1 MCIELLLNNGY
12 PLELIFEKINK
23 RIKSI
28 FLNRVHSNVNNG
40 ISKDKVD
47 TDPEIKRNYFVIP
60 YVCGISTVA
69 SMFNKSVFTVGFRG
83 LNKLNNIV
91 RVQKDYVEH
100 SHKNN
105 VVYKI
110 NCKNCDASYVG

>member
-1 MCIELLLNNGY
+1 LNYCSYNNGY

-28 FLNRVHSNVNNG
+28 LLNKVHSNVN
-40 ISKDKVD
+40 KVD
-47 TDPEIKRNYFVIP
+47 TDLETKKHYFVIP
-60 YVCGISTVA
+60 YVCGISETVA
-69 SMFNKSVFTVGFRG
+69 SMFDKSVFTVGFRG
-83 LNKLNNIV
+83 MNKLNNIV
-91 RVQKDYVEH
+91 RVQKDHVEH

-110 NCKNCDASYVG
+110 NCKNCDASYVGQTKR